1 MVIKKLGL
9 VLLGMVMIFGALAG
23 VAGAESRPEGG
34 SPAAPQEQQKAQ
46 AIWTGKSGGFAIRWT
61 DSDIQVHP
69 LKSPNRVVFSARSLA
84 QQEFARIKASEK
96 KYGLKERYCEIVASY
111 GIFSVVGSILSL
123 FEGGDVYCEE
133 TAHPS
138 HTSRYIAIDLKK
150 PGGFTKKR
158 VKLTDYFPEEAIYQ
172 ALLADPRVRKALAR
186 REPRL
191 PQSPRSLG
199 ELYAS
204 FKDMP
209 LDDGES
215 SYELPK
221 DFLTRFAF
229 HHLEGDKVA
238 VRLALPFLGQVNAGL
253 NLELDLL
260 LPVPESLKESL
271 ALAASGKEGFL
282 MQDQERLS
290 GGRYTIMRF
299 TKGKKPPGW

>member
-1 MVIKKLGL
+1 MKRSGL
-9 VLLGMVMIFGALAG
+9 VLLGMVMIFVVLGW
-23 VAGAESRPEGG
+23 VAGTESK
-34 SPAAPQEQQKAQ
+34 PAAEKQAERQKQETDQV
-46 AIWTGKSGGFAIRWT
+46 IWAGESGGFKIHWT
-61 DSDIQVHP
+61 DRDIQVHP

-123 FEGGDVYCEE
+123 FEGGHVDCEG

-138 HTSRYIAIDLKK
+138 HSSRYIAIDLKK

-172 ALLADPRVRKALAR
+172 ALLADPRVRRDLVR
-186 REPRL
+186 REPPL
-191 PQSPRSLG
+191 SPSPRTLG
-199 ELYAS
+199 EIYAL
-204 FKDMP
+204 FKKLP

-215 SYELPK
+215 SYDLPE

-238 VRLALPFLGQVNAGL
+238 VRLGLPLLGQVNAGL
-253 NLELDLL
+253 NLELNLL
-260 LPVPESLKESL
+260 LPVPASLKEPL

-282 MQDQERLS
+282 SQDQERLS
-290 GGRYTIMRF
+290 GGRNTIMQF
-299 TKGKKPPGW
+299 TKGKKPPDW

>member
-1 MVIKKLGL
+1 MNKSVL
-9 VLLGMVMIFGALAG
+9 VLLGMVLMVGALAG
-23 VAGAESRPEGG
+23 VAGTESRPAVENQ
-34 SPAAPQEQQKAQ
+34 AARDKQETTSV
-46 AIWTGKSGGFAIRWT
+46 IWAGESGGFKIRWT
-61 DSDIQVHP
+61 DSNIQVHP

-172 ALLADPRVRKALAR
+172 ALLADPRVRRDLAR
-186 REPRL
+186 REPPL
-191 PQSPRSLG
+191 SPSPRTLG
-199 ELYAS
+199 EIYAL
-204 FKDMP
+204 FKKLP

-215 SYELPK
+215 SYELPE

-238 VRLALPFLGQVNAGL
+238 VRLALPCLGQVNAGL
-253 NLELDLL
+253 NLELDLM

-271 ALAASGKEGFL
+271 ALAQTGKAGFL
-282 MQDQERLS
+282 MQDQKRLS
-290 GGRYTIMRF
+290 EGRDTIMRF
-299 TKGKKPPGW
+299 TKGKQKPEQE